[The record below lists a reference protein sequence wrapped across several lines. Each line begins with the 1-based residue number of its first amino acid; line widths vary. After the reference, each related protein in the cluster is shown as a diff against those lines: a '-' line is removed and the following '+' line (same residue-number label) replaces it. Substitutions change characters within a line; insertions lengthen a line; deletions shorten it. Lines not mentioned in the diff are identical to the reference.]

1 MSFRIVQTV
10 NRLTPTASIA
20 STTGGIP
27 LKSGYIR
34 VSTGST
40 GAYVDINNDP
50 IATVNS
56 FHIPPASTEVLKQ
69 RVARQVVS
77 GITTGASTVITFGEN
92 YGNPFTTSDYVTI
105 ENAYPSGINT
115 SHSQVTATTDSSIT
129 INFNSSSVT
138 GVAVTNATVARS
150 VKVSALGEG
159 GQTDLSIVEVQTVS
173 VT

>member
-1 MSFRIVQTV
+1 MSLRIVQTV
-10 NRLTPTASIA
+10 NRLTPTASVA
-20 STTGGIP
+20 STTGSIA

-34 VSTGST
+34 ISTGST

-56 FHIPPASTEVLKQ
+56 FHIPPVSSEVIKQ
-69 RVARQVVS
+69 RVARQVIS
-77 GITTGASTVITFGEN
+77 GITTGTTTTITFGEN

-129 INFNSSSVT
+129 INFNSSTIT
-138 GVAVTNATVARS
+138 GIAVTNATVARS
-150 VKVSALGEG
+150 VKLSALGEG
-159 GQTDLSIVEVQTVS
+159 GQAEVSIVEVQTVS

>member
-20 STTGGIP
+20 STTGAIT

-34 VSTGST
+34 VSTGAT
-40 GAYVDINNDP
+40 GAYIDISNDP
-50 IATVNS
+50 VATVNS
-56 FHIPPASTEVLKQ
+56 FHISPASSEVVKQ
-69 RVARQVVS
+69 RVARQVIS
-77 GITTGASTVITFGEN
+77 GITTGTTTTISFGEN
-92 YGNPFTTSDYVTI
+92 FGNPFTTSDYVSI

-129 INFNSSSVT
+129 INFNSTAVT
-138 GVAVTNATVARS
+138 GIAVTNATVARS
-150 VKVSALGEG
+150 VKLSALGEG
-159 GQTDLSIVEVQTVS
+159 GQADVSIAEVQTVS

>member
-69 RVARQVVS
+69 RVARQVIS
-77 GITTGASTVITFGEN
+77 GITTGASTVIAFGEN

-105 ENAYPSGINT
+105 EIGRA
-115 SHSQVTATTDSSIT
+115 HV
-129 INFNSSSVT
+129 
-138 GVAVTNATVARS
+138 
-150 VKVSALGEG
+150 
-159 GQTDLSIVEVQTVS
+159 
-173 VT
+173 